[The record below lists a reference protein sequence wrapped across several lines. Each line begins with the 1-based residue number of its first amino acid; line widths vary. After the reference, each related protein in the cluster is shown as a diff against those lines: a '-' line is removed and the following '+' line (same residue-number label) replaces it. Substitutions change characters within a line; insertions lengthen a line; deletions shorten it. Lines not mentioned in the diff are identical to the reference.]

1 MYAIGASEGEGLTD
15 QQFTDALNYWKKP
28 GDIAAY
34 ANLNDLSQ
42 RVTFDTDKYLE
53 KGDYVSLRDVT
64 LGYTMP
70 ESLASRI
77 KLKSIRFYVQGTNLW
92 LGTKFHGLP
101 EVGEANGESGLV
113 TPGLYN
119 LFAQPQLRAL
129 TFGVDVRF

>member
-1 MYAIGASEGEGLTD
+1 
-15 QQFTDALNYWKKP
+15 
-28 GDIAAY
+28 
-34 ANLNDLSQ
+34 
-42 RVTFDTDKYLE
+42 
-53 KGDYVSLRDVT
+53 
-64 LGYTMP
+64 MP